1 MIHRRIVIDVP
12 TRTIVRVI
20 ALVLA
25 AAAAVKIVDAVSH
38 VLTWIAVSAFLAVAL
53 EPVVRVTER
62 WMSRTWAVLAVFTG
76 LLTLVALFL
85 AVLIIPI
92 ATQVDDLRN
101 AAPGYLQRLERN
113 QTIRDLNSRYKLVQ
127 KAQDAAKQAPGRV
140 FGAAGRFVSGVVAT
154 LTVLFLTLFLMFE
167 LPAMSRGVLS
177 LLSEDQAARVRL
189 VSADVNRSIGGYVLG
204 NLAISVIAGA
214 IVGISLWILGVPY
227 AAALAVFMGVCDL
240 VPLVGAT
247 VGALAAIGVAF
258 AAQGVTAGIVMIVV
272 NVVYQQFE
280 NHILQPIVY
289 RKTVQLS
296 AFLVLVAVLIGGELM
311 GVLGALV
318 AIPIAGSIQLVVREL
333 RAGVGIAPARPSRSP
348 RQPNH
353 RGQAPSGAVKHRCLM
368 PMFHALPLAASR
380 ISSHAVSTC
389 SAVVA
394 RFPIATRT
402 A

>member
-1 MIHRRIVIDVP
+1 MVDRMVIDVP
-12 TRTIVRVI
+12 TRTVVRVI

-25 AAAAVKIVDAVSH
+25 AAAAVQILDAVSR
-38 VLTWIAVSAFLAVAL
+38 VLTWIAVSIFLAVAL

-62 WMSRTWAVLAVFTG
+62 WMSRTWAVLTVFGG
-76 LLTLVALFL
+76 LLALVALFL

-92 ATQVDDLRN
+92 ATQVDDLRD

-113 QTIRDLNSRYKLVQ
+113 QTIRDLNQRYKLVQ
-127 KAQDAAKQAPGRV
+127 KAQDAAKQAPARV
-140 FGAAGRFVSGVVAT
+140 FGAAGRFVNGVVAT

-167 LPAMSRGVLS
+167 LPTMSRGLLS
-177 LLSEDQAARVRL
+177 LLTEDDAARVRL
-189 VSADVNRSIGGYVLG
+189 VAADVNRSIGGYVLG

-214 IVGISLWILGVPY
+214 TVGISLWILGVPY

-296 AFLVLVAVLIGGELM
+296 AFLVLVAVLVGGELM

-318 AIPIAGSIQLVVREL
+318 AIPIAGSIQLVVREI
-333 RAGVGIAPARPSRSP
+333 RAGVADPAAP
-348 RQPNH
+348 QPEPEP
-353 RGQAPSGAVKHRCLM
+353 G
-368 PMFHALPLAASR
+368 
-380 ISSHAVSTC
+380 
-389 SAVVA
+389 
-394 RFPIATRT
+394 
-402 A
+402 

>member
-1 MIHRRIVIDVP
+1 
-12 TRTIVRVI
+12 
-20 ALVLA
+20 
-25 AAAAVKIVDAVSH
+25 
-38 VLTWIAVSAFLAVAL
+38 
-53 EPVVRVTER
+53 
-62 WMSRTWAVLAVFTG
+62 MSRTWAVLTVFGG
-76 LLTLVALFL
+76 LLALVALFL

-92 ATQVDDLRN
+92 ATQVDDLRA

-113 QTIRDLNSRYKLVQ
+113 HTIRDLNQRYKLVQ
-127 KAQDAAKQAPGRV
+127 KAQDAAKQAPARV
-140 FGAAGRFVSGVVAT
+140 FGAAGRFVNGVVAT

-167 LPAMSRGVLS
+167 LPTMSRGLLS
-177 LLSEDQAARVRL
+177 LLTEDDAARVRL
-189 VSADVNRSIGGYVLG
+189 VAADVNRSIGGYVLG

-214 IVGISLWILGVPY
+214 TVGISLWILGVPY

-296 AFLVLVAVLIGGELM
+296 AFLVLVAVLVGGELM

-318 AIPIAGSIQLVVREL
+318 AIPIAGSIQLVVREI
-333 RAGVGIAPARPSRSP
+333 RAGVADPAAP
-348 RQPNH
+348 QPEPEP
-353 RGQAPSGAVKHRCLM
+353 G
-368 PMFHALPLAASR
+368 
-380 ISSHAVSTC
+380 
-389 SAVVA
+389 
-394 RFPIATRT
+394 
-402 A
+402 

>member
-1 MIHRRIVIDVP
+1 MVDRMVIDVP

-25 AAAAVKIVDAVSH
+25 AAAAVQILDAVSR
-38 VLTWIAVSAFLAVAL
+38 VLTWIAVSIFLAVAL

-62 WMSRTWAVLAVFTG
+62 WMSRTWAVLTVFGG
-76 LLTLVALFL
+76 LLALVALFL

-92 ATQVDDLRN
+92 ATQVDDLRD

-113 QTIRDLNSRYKLVQ
+113 QTIRDLNQRYKLVQ
-127 KAQDAAKQAPGRV
+127 KAQDAAKQAPARV
-140 FGAAGRFVSGVVAT
+140 FGAAGRFVNGVVAT

-167 LPAMSRGVLS
+167 LPAISRGLLS
-177 LLSEDQAARVRL
+177 LLTDDDAARVRL
-189 VSADVNRSIGGYVLG
+189 VAADVNRSIGGYVLG

-214 IVGISLWILGVPY
+214 TVGISLWILGVPY

-296 AFLVLVAVLIGGELM
+296 AFLVLVAVLVGGELM

-318 AIPIAGSIQLVVREL
+318 AIPIAGSIQLVVREI
-333 RAGVGIAPARPSRSP
+333 RAGVADPAAP
-348 RQPNH
+348 QPEPEP
-353 RGQAPSGAVKHRCLM
+353 G
-368 PMFHALPLAASR
+368 
-380 ISSHAVSTC
+380 
-389 SAVVA
+389 
-394 RFPIATRT
+394 
-402 A
+402 

>member
-1 MIHRRIVIDVP
+1 VVHRRIVIDVP

-25 AAAAVKIVDAVSH
+25 AAAAVKILGAVSH
-38 VLTWIAVSAFLAVAL
+38 VLTWIAVAVFLAVAL

-92 ATQVDDLRN
+92 ATQVDDLRD

-113 QTIRDLNSRYKLVQ
+113 QTIRDLNQRYKLVQ
-127 KAQDAAKQAPGRV
+127 KAQDAAKQAPARV
-140 FGAAGRFVSGVVAT
+140 FGAAGRFVNGVVAT

-167 LPAMSRGVLS
+167 LPTMSRGLLS
-177 LLSEDQAARVRL
+177 LLSEEQAGRVRL
-189 VSADVNRSIGGYVLG
+189 VATDVNRSIGGYVLG

-214 IVGISLWILGVPY
+214 TVGISLWILGVPY

-258 AAQGVTAGIVMIVV
+258 AAQGVTAGIVMIVI

-333 RAGVGIAPARPSRSP
+333 RTGTVMAAPP
-348 RQPNH
+348 QPEPEP
-353 RGQAPSGAVKHRCLM
+353 G
-368 PMFHALPLAASR
+368 
-380 ISSHAVSTC
+380 
-389 SAVVA
+389 
-394 RFPIATRT
+394 
-402 A
+402 

>member
-1 MIHRRIVIDVP
+1 MVDRMVIDVP
-12 TRTIVRVI
+12 TRTVVRVI

-25 AAAAVKIVDAVSH
+25 AAAAVQILDAVSR
-38 VLTWIAVSAFLAVAL
+38 VLTWIAVSIFLAVAL

-62 WMSRTWAVLAVFTG
+62 WMSRTWAVLTVFGG
-76 LLTLVALFL
+76 LLVLVALFL

-92 ATQVDDLRN
+92 ATQVDDLRD

-113 QTIRDLNSRYKLVQ
+113 QTIRDLNQRYKLVQ
-127 KAQDAAKQAPGRV
+127 KAQDAAQQAPARV
-140 FGAAGRFVSGVVAT
+140 FGAAGRFVNGVVAT

-167 LPAMSRGVLS
+167 LPAISRGLLS
-177 LLSEDQAARVRL
+177 LLTDDDAARVRL
-189 VSADVNRSIGGYVLG
+189 VAADVNRSIGGYVLG

-214 IVGISLWILGVPY
+214 TVGISLWILGVPY

-296 AFLVLVAVLIGGELM
+296 AFLVLVAVLVGGELL

-318 AIPIAGSIQLVVREL
+318 AIPIAGSIQLVVREI
-333 RAGVGIAPARPSRSP
+333 RAGVADPATP
-348 RQPNH
+348 QPEPEP
-353 RGQAPSGAVKHRCLM
+353 G
-368 PMFHALPLAASR
+368 
-380 ISSHAVSTC
+380 
-389 SAVVA
+389 
-394 RFPIATRT
+394 
-402 A
+402 

>member
-1 MIHRRIVIDVP
+1 
-12 TRTIVRVI
+12 
-20 ALVLA
+20 
-25 AAAAVKIVDAVSH
+25 
-38 VLTWIAVSAFLAVAL
+38 VLTWIAVSIFLAVAL

-62 WMSRTWAVLAVFTG
+62 WMSRTWAVLTVFGG
-76 LLTLVALFL
+76 LLALVALFL

-92 ATQVDDLRN
+92 ATQVDDLRA

-113 QTIRDLNSRYKLVQ
+113 HTIRDLNQRYKLVQ
-127 KAQDAAKQAPGRV
+127 KAQDAAKQAPARV
-140 FGAAGRFVSGVVAT
+140 FGAAGRFVNGVVAT

-167 LPAMSRGVLS
+167 LPTMSRGLLS
-177 LLSEDQAARVRL
+177 LLTEDDAARVRL
-189 VSADVNRSIGGYVLG
+189 VAADVNRSIGGYVLG

-214 IVGISLWILGVPY
+214 TVGISLWILGVPY

-296 AFLVLVAVLIGGELM
+296 AFLVLVAVLVGGELM

-318 AIPIAGSIQLVVREL
+318 AIPIAGSIQLVVREI
-333 RAGVGIAPARPSRSP
+333 RAGVADPAAP
-348 RQPNH
+348 QPEPEP
-353 RGQAPSGAVKHRCLM
+353 G
-368 PMFHALPLAASR
+368 
-380 ISSHAVSTC
+380 
-389 SAVVA
+389 
-394 RFPIATRT
+394 
-402 A
+402 

>member
-1 MIHRRIVIDVP
+1 MVHRRIVIDVP

-25 AAAAVKIVDAVSH
+25 AAAAVKILDAVSH
-38 VLTWIAVSAFLAVAL
+38 VLTWIAVAVFLAVAL

-76 LLTLVALFL
+76 LLMLVALFL

-92 ATQVDDLRN
+92 ATQVDDLRD

-113 QTIRDLNSRYKLVQ
+113 QTIRDLNQRYKLVQ

-140 FGAAGRFVSGVVAT
+140 FGAAGRFVNGVVAT

-167 LPAMSRGVLS
+167 LPAMSRSMLS
-177 LLSEDQAARVRL
+177 LLSEEQAGRVRL
-189 VSADVNRSIGGYVLG
+189 VAADVNRSIGGYVLG

-214 IVGISLWILGVPY
+214 TVGISLWILGVPY

-258 AAQGVTAGIVMIVV
+258 AAQGVTAGIVMIVI

-333 RAGVGIAPARPSRSP
+333 RTGTVIGRPTATRARARLI
-348 RQPNH
+348 
-353 RGQAPSGAVKHRCLM
+353 AVKHWRQA
-368 PMFHALPLAASR
+368 PMFQVLEAAASR

>member
-1 MIHRRIVIDVP
+1 MVDRMVIDVP

-25 AAAAVKIVDAVSH
+25 AAAAVQILDAVSR
-38 VLTWIAVSAFLAVAL
+38 VLTWIAVSVFLAVAL

-62 WMSRTWAVLAVFTG
+62 WMSRTWAVLTVFGG
-76 LLTLVALFL
+76 LLALVALFL

-92 ATQVDDLRN
+92 ATQVDDLRD

-113 QTIRDLNSRYKLVQ
+113 HTIRDLNQRYKLVQ
-127 KAQDAAKQAPGRV
+127 KAQDAAKQAPARV
-140 FGAAGRFVSGVVAT
+140 FGAAGRFVNGVVAT

-167 LPAMSRGVLS
+167 LPAISRGLLS
-177 LLSEDQAARVRL
+177 LLTDDDAARVRL
-189 VSADVNRSIGGYVLG
+189 VAADVNRSIGGYVLG

-214 IVGISLWILGVPY
+214 TVGISLWILGVPY

-296 AFLVLVAVLIGGELM
+296 AFLVLVAVLVGGELM

-318 AIPIAGSIQLVVREL
+318 AIPIAGSIQLVVREI
-333 RAGVGIAPARPSRSP
+333 RAGVADPAAP
-348 RQPNH
+348 QPEPEP
-353 RGQAPSGAVKHRCLM
+353 G
-368 PMFHALPLAASR
+368 
-380 ISSHAVSTC
+380 
-389 SAVVA
+389 
-394 RFPIATRT
+394 
-402 A
+402 

>member
-1 MIHRRIVIDVP
+1 MVDRMVIDVP

-25 AAAAVKIVDAVSH
+25 AAAAVQILDAVSR
-38 VLTWIAVSAFLAVAL
+38 VLTWIAVSIFLAVAL

-62 WMSRTWAVLAVFTG
+62 WMSRTWAVLTVFGG
-76 LLTLVALFL
+76 LLALVALFL

-92 ATQVDDLRN
+92 ATQVDDLRD

-113 QTIRDLNSRYKLVQ
+113 HTIRDLNQRYKLVQ
-127 KAQDAAKQAPGRV
+127 KAQDAAKQAPARV
-140 FGAAGRFVSGVVAT
+140 FGAAGRFVNGVVAT

-167 LPAMSRGVLS
+167 LPVMSRGLLS
-177 LLSEDQAARVRL
+177 LLSEEQAARVRL

-214 IVGISLWILGVPY
+214 TVGISLWILGVPY

-296 AFLVLVAVLIGGELM
+296 AFLVLVAVLVGGELM

-318 AIPIAGSIQLVVREL
+318 AIPIAGSIQLVVREI
-333 RAGVGIAPARPSRSP
+333 RAGVADPAAP
-348 RQPNH
+348 QPEPEP
-353 RGQAPSGAVKHRCLM
+353 G
-368 PMFHALPLAASR
+368 
-380 ISSHAVSTC
+380 
-389 SAVVA
+389 
-394 RFPIATRT
+394 
-402 A
+402 

>member
-1 MIHRRIVIDVP
+1 VVHRRIVIDVP

-38 VLTWIAVSAFLAVAL
+38 VLTWIAVAVFLAVAL

-76 LLTLVALFL
+76 LLMLVALFL

-92 ATQVDDLRN
+92 ATQVDDLRD

-113 QTIRDLNSRYKLVQ
+113 QTIRDLNQRYKLVQ
-127 KAQDAAKQAPGRV
+127 KAQDAAQQAPARV
-140 FGAAGRFVSGVVAT
+140 FGAAGRFVNGVVAT

-167 LPAMSRGVLS
+167 LPAISRGLLS
-177 LLSEDQAARVRL
+177 LLTDDDAARVRL
-189 VSADVNRSIGGYVLG
+189 VAADVNRSIGGYVLG

-214 IVGISLWILGVPY
+214 TVGISLWILGVPY

-296 AFLVLVAVLIGGELM
+296 AFLVLVAVLVGGELM

-318 AIPIAGSIQLVVREL
+318 AIPIAGSIQLVVREI
-333 RAGVGIAPARPSRSP
+333 RAGVADPAAP
-348 RQPNH
+348 QPEPEP
-353 RGQAPSGAVKHRCLM
+353 G
-368 PMFHALPLAASR
+368 
-380 ISSHAVSTC
+380 
-389 SAVVA
+389 
-394 RFPIATRT
+394 
-402 A
+402 

>member
-1 MIHRRIVIDVP
+1 MVDRMVIDVP
-12 TRTIVRVI
+12 TRTVVRVI

-25 AAAAVKIVDAVSH
+25 AAAAVQILDAVSR
-38 VLTWIAVSAFLAVAL
+38 VLTWIAVSIFLAVAL

-62 WMSRTWAVLAVFTG
+62 WMSRTWAVLTVFVG
-76 LLTLVALFL
+76 LLVLVALFL

-92 ATQVDDLRN
+92 ATQVDDLRD

-113 QTIRDLNSRYKLVQ
+113 QTIRDLNQRYKLVQ
-127 KAQDAAKQAPGRV
+127 KAQDAAQQAPARV
-140 FGAAGRFVSGVVAT
+140 FGAAGRFVNGVVAT

-167 LPAMSRGVLS
+167 LPTMSRGLLS
-177 LLSEDQAARVRL
+177 LLTEDDAARVRL
-189 VSADVNRSIGGYVLG
+189 VAADVNRSIGGYVLG

-214 IVGISLWILGVPY
+214 TVGISLWILGVPY

-296 AFLVLVAVLIGGELM
+296 AFLVLVAVLVGGELM

-318 AIPIAGSIQLVVREL
+318 AIPIAGSIQLVVREI
-333 RAGVGIAPARPSRSP
+333 RAGVADPAAP
-348 RQPNH
+348 QPEPEP
-353 RGQAPSGAVKHRCLM
+353 G
-368 PMFHALPLAASR
+368 
-380 ISSHAVSTC
+380 
-389 SAVVA
+389 
-394 RFPIATRT
+394 
-402 A
+402 

>member
-1 MIHRRIVIDVP
+1 MVDRMVIDVP
-12 TRTIVRVI
+12 TRTVVRVI

-25 AAAAVKIVDAVSH
+25 AAAAVQILDAVSR
-38 VLTWIAVSAFLAVAL
+38 VLTWIAVSIFLAVAL

-62 WMSRTWAVLAVFTG
+62 WMSRTWAVLAVFVG
-76 LLTLVALFL
+76 LLVLVALVL

-92 ATQVDDLRN
+92 ATQVDDLRD

-113 QTIRDLNSRYKLVQ
+113 HTIRDLNQRYKLVQ
-127 KAQDAAKQAPGRV
+127 KAQDAAKQAPARV
-140 FGAAGRFVSGVVAT
+140 FGAAGRFVNGVVAT

-167 LPAMSRGVLS
+167 LPTMSRGLLS
-177 LLSEDQAARVRL
+177 LLTDDDAARVRL
-189 VSADVNRSIGGYVLG
+189 VAADVNRSIGGYVLG

-214 IVGISLWILGVPY
+214 TVGISLWILGVPY

-296 AFLVLVAVLIGGELM
+296 AFLVLVAVLVGGELM

-318 AIPIAGSIQLVVREL
+318 AIPIAGSIQLVVREI
-333 RAGVGIAPARPSRSP
+333 RAGVADPAAPEPEP
-348 RQPNH
+348 EP
-353 RGQAPSGAVKHRCLM
+353 G
-368 PMFHALPLAASR
+368 
-380 ISSHAVSTC
+380 
-389 SAVVA
+389 
-394 RFPIATRT
+394 
-402 A
+402 